1 MLILLVCVTLLLS
14 GCAGLGGSAE
24 TSLPTEESTAPTGT
38 IDPTTP
44 PNVEPTTPPT
54 EKPTQPVEHLVAPN
68 HLYPFVLTSAKED
81 MFEEAWGTYEKKE
94 GYLYVKNRDTNEI
107 IQISD
112 EPVYPVIFDTT
123 EFIYCITEDNQLI
136 QADYTGEL
144 WRVLYE
150 AQYGDLASIKYRT
163 EKLYYI
169 DGEYVCLYDLSQKT
183 AVPLRLV
190 PGITRII
197 PCADGTLV
205 LRNKNKEY
213 FAYDYRSNSFRAVLD
228 EYELNALISGK
239 GNSAATE

>member
-1 MLILLVCVTLLLS
+1 MKNTNTIKKLLAILLFLIMLFTMAVMPALADEYIS
-14 GCAGLGGSAE
+14 AGDLELENIVSEAE
-24 TSLPTEESTAPTGT
+24 YMIAP
-38 IDPTTP
+38 DP
-44 PNVEPTTPPT
+44 
-54 EKPTQPVEHLVAPN
+54 
-68 HLYPFVLTSAKED
+68 LYPFVLDSGKED

-94 GYLYVKNRDTNEI
+94 GYLYVKNMDTNEI
-107 IQISD
+107 VQISD
-112 EPVYPVIFDTT
+112 EPIYPVFFDTKD
-123 EFIYCITEDNQLI
+123 FIYCITEDNQLV

-144 WRVLYE
+144 WRVLHE
-150 AQYGDLASIKYRT
+150 ARYGDLANITYRT
-163 EKLYYI
+163 GKLYFI

-213 FAYDYRSNSFRAVLD
+213 FAYDYRSDNFRAVLD
-228 EYELNALISGK
+228 EYELDALISGK